1 MKELLPILVTVGVT
15 MVVGLIFG
23 VSIMQRSFE
32 KDCERMGK
40 TRVEN
45 VVYTCRRETP

>member
-1 MKELLPILVTVGVT
+1 MKEFLPVIVMVGVT
-15 MVVGLIFG
+15 LVVGLIFG
-23 VSIMQRSFE
+23 VNIMQRSFE

-45 VVYTCRRETP
+45 VVYTCRREVP